1 MPSTETW
8 RLLTVVSATF
18 TCGLFRY
25 WPRFNASAI
34 CTAAALVVRPATLML
49 PTSGIRIVPFS
60 STRVSRV
67 RSGCWNTV
75 TFTASPTPS
84 FSTGCA
90 ACCGGALSPCF
101 APVVLQPASTH
112 NSISPNRTDLISPRS
127 GFVSRSPLD
136 VSYVLDARAVAQ
148 PAHFGCG
155 KLHALARRQELID
168 EGRRLLLGERRL
180 LRLKELHHRDARR
193 RGEHRDVAYLHAR
206 ELGQLRQ
213 RHLLGR
219 LGQVGAGEARA
230 ARLQPGR
237 DRVEVGG
244 V

>member
-1 MPSTETW
+1 MPSTDTW

-90 ACCGGALSPCF
+90 AFS
-101 APVVLQPASTH
+101 PVVLQPASTH

-180 LRLKELHHRDARR
+180 LRLKELPFRDAR
-193 RGEHRDVAYLHAR
+193 
-206 ELGQLRQ
+206 
-213 RHLLGR
+213 
-219 LGQVGAGEARA
+219 
-230 ARLQPGR
+230 
-237 DRVEVGG
+237 
-244 V
+244 

>member
-1 MPSTETW
+1 MPSTDPW
-8 RLLTVVSATF
+8 RLLTVGGATF
-18 TCGLFRY
+18 TCGLVRY
-25 WPRFNASAI
+25 WSRFNASAI

-90 ACCGGALSPCF
+90 AFSAGTAFSACCGTSVAACCGGALSPCF

-112 NSISPNRTDLISPRS
+112 ISISPNRTDLISPRS

-155 KLHALARRQELID
+155 KLHALAGRQELID
-168 EGRRLLLGERRL
+168 EEIGRASGRER
-180 LRLKELHHRDARR
+180 
-193 RGEHRDVAYLHAR
+193 G
-206 ELGQLRQ
+206 
-213 RHLLGR
+213 
-219 LGQVGAGEARA
+219 
-230 ARLQPGR
+230 
-237 DRVEVGG
+237 
-244 V
+244 